1 MLQSEFI
8 SHLARK
14 GVLRDPQSLDG
25 GAAARRRDAFGDLD
39 WVGMTKLT
47 QSAFADELAA
57 FYRCNRV
64 QRGEL
69 VGGRFAGE
77 HLSPRFLKEERLFP
91 YEDRSG
97 LLTLAIARP
106 IDDETV
112 RATEIALRRA
122 VAIAVATADD
132 IDAALA
138 TTLEA
143 TRPNAGRFGRGNGGR
158 GRPR

>member
-14 GVLRDPQSLDG
+14 GALRDPQGLDG
-25 GAAARRRDAFGDLD
+25 LASARRREAFGDLD

-47 QSAFADELAA
+47 QSAFADELAG
-57 FYRCNRV
+57 FYRCTRV
-64 QRGEL
+64 ERGEL

-77 HLSPRFLKEERLFP
+77 QLSPRFLREERLFP

-97 LLTLAIARP
+97 TLTLAIARP

-112 RATEIALRRA
+112 RAAEIALRRPVA
-122 VAIAVATADD
+122 VAVATADD
-132 IDAALA
+132 IEAALA

-143 TRPNAGRFGRGNGGR
+143 AFASTAC
-158 GRPR
+158 

>member
-1 MLQSEFI
+1 MW
-8 SHLARK
+8 
-14 GVLRDPQSLDG
+14 LRAVATHS
-25 GAAARRRDAFGDLD
+25 AIID

-57 FYRCNRV
+57 FYRCDRV

-77 HLSPRFLKEERLFP
+77 QLSPRFLKEERLFP

-97 LLTLAIARP
+97 MLTLAIARP

-112 RATEIALRRA
+112 RAAEIALRRA
-122 VAIAVATADD
+122 VAVAVATADD

-143 TRPNAGRFGRGNGGR
+143 RALERGRAGRGDGCR